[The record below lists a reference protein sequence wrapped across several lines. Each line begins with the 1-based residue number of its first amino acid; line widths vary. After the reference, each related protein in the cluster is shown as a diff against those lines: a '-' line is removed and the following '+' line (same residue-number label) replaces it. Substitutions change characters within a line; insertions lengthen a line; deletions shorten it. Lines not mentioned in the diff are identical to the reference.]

1 MERAVELREMYN
13 AGQPGGVNIRVCNMS
28 LGGPTVA
35 PGTDLGDELV
45 DMMLQHDIVTVVAAG
60 NAGPAALTLG
70 SPSSSRSA
78 LSVGAASLPHNE
90 RILRDLQY
98 GPGIGLLYRPFGGI
112 EMSYFSG
119 RGPNADGRVQPNVVA
134 NGFANFGMGLGST
147 VLSLDIGS
155 GTSFS
160 TPSIS
165 GIAAVLRQAYPN
177 ATARQ
182 IRNAIILSAN
192 PSLVTGA
199 TVLDQGNGYVNAAAA
214 AALLAAG
221 KAPDTVDALPK
232 ANESVKVNVEKA
244 TDLDVV
250 NGFVTRSL
258 TGLKPSERR
267 DIVYRVNP
275 NTSQVVIALTN
286 FTAALPAVQ
295 QNPLFGDDL
304 IVAVHSAKTSSIGEG
319 DYKYFA
325 FATNGTVVINN
336 PETGLLRLSV
346 SGDWTNAGPVSVNAS
361 IFSTVDPIPQFTSQ
375 SKISD
380 MQTAV
385 IPFTV
390 PAGAHSLQAR
400 LSWRADWGSYPSAD
414 LDLILI
420 GPTGSVNVDG
430 AQINNPENATI
441 ANPQPG
447 QWIALVDGYQIPAG
461 SDKYELRI
469 AVDGKVLK

>member
-1 MERAVELREMYN
+1 
-13 AGQPGGVNIRVCNMS
+13 
-28 LGGPTVA
+28 
-35 PGTDLGDELV
+35 
-45 DMMLQHDIVTVVAAG
+45 MLQHDIVTVVAAG

-98 GPGIGLLYRPFGGI
+98 GPGIGALYRPFGGI
-112 EMSYFSG
+112 EMSYFSS
-119 RGPNADGRVQPNVVA
+119 RGPDADGRVQPNVVA
-134 NGFANFGMGLGST
+134 NGFANFGMGLGTAS
-147 VLSLDIGS
+147 SISIGS
-155 GTSFS
+155 GTSFA
-160 TPSIS
+160 TPSVS

-199 TVLDQGNGYVNAAAA
+199 TVLDQGNGYVNAGAA

-221 KAPDTVDALPK
+221 KAPDSVDALPK
-232 ANESVKVNVEKA
+232 ANESVKVNVEKGTA
-244 TDLDVV
+244 LNVV
-250 NGFVTRSL
+250 NGFVTESL
-258 TGLKPSERR
+258 SGLRPSERR

-286 FTAALPAVQ
+286 FAAALPAVQ

-325 FATNGTVVINN
+325 YTTNGTIVIDN
-336 PETGLLRLSV
+336 PETGLLRLSI
-346 SGDWTNAGPVSVNAS
+346 SGDWTNAGTVSVKAS
-361 IFSTVDPIPQFTSQ
+361 VFSTVDPIPQFTSQ

-380 MQTAV
+380 MQRLV
-385 IPFTV
+385 VPFTV
-390 PAGAHSLQAR
+390 PAGAQSLQAR

-420 GPTGSVNVDG
+420 SPTGGVNGDG
-430 AQINNPENATI
+430 AQLNNPENAAI
-441 ANPQPG
+441 ANPAPG
-447 QWIALVDGYQIPAG
+447 QWIALVDGYNIPAG